1 MTRMSPDAAD
11 ITLNDVINAH
21 LLLAVANGYYTRDM
35 IARNIG
41 YAEDVKICARLAFHE
56 ANVYR
61 QLRQWADTSA
71 FAHASESITWGGSNA

>member
-1 MTRMSPDAAD
+1 MTRMSPDAKD

-41 YAEDVKICARLAFHE
+41 TAQDAAICARLAFHE

-71 FAHASESITWGGSNA
+71 FAHAAESITWGGVK